1 MTRRFFSFQLLD
13 NVPPPLQPKMKKL
26 KWLDD
31 VEMAPNEGGFN
42 LFRWRFL
49 FWALRRM
56 EVKFD
61 QLTLLFDLGAREK
74 IRVGLLKIYV
84 SWKLLLH

>member
-1 MTRRFFSFQLLD
+1 MTRRFFSLQLLD
-13 NVPPPLQPKMKKL
+13 NVPPPSTEKKL

-49 FWALRRM
+49 FWELGRM